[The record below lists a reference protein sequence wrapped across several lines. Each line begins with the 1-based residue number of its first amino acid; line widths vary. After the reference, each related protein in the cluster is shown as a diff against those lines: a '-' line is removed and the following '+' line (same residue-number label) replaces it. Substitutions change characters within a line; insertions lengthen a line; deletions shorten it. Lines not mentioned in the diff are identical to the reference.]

1 MRNGSPSIKI
11 WKMDT
16 FLEQNELNR
25 LKMVRFKCRWH
36 RDPCMSFNFALA
48 ASSRFIFLFRA
59 LFRAAPTYPLLLC
72 YCLTGCSV
80 FCLSAQLLRGSKN
93 IVSTFRLGVRFDFDI
108 VGILINPKAISS
120 KTYPSRRSIFLQHF
134 SKCLDAKVERRSRS
148 RRPRRPTRTW
158 TRKTSSSSRS
168 KSKTPPKT
176 VKFKYH
182 VSQKLYS
189 EYVSE

>member
-1 MRNGSPSIKI
+1 MSSTGWKWSGLNAAGTETHVCHSI
-11 WKMDT
+11 
-16 FLEQNELNR
+16 
-25 LKMVRFKCRWH
+25 LK
-36 RDPCMSFNFALA
+36 NFALA

-176 VKFKYH
+176 VF
-182 VSQKLYS
+182 
-189 EYVSE
+189 